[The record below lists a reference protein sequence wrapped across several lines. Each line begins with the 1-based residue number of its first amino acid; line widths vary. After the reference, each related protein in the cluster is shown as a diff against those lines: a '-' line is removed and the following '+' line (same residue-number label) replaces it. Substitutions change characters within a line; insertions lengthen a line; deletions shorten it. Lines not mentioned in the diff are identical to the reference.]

1 MWDCGYDSAFRS
13 GIIVEHSSQ
22 DFLRNVKETTVDRVI
37 VRFWISSSVSE
48 IFVVKVKSCL
58 KSRQIFLHVFGP
70 KFFFGKAPK
79 ILDQDYKIQMHFKFP
94 HPPFFHSA
102 FFHHMQKFCDD
113 RPRELR
119 DLVPKKNKCQ
129 QIISSPKESQ
139 KLA

>member
-79 ILDQDYKIQMHFKFP
+79 ILDQDYKIKCTSSSLSLHFSTLLF
-94 HPPFFHSA
+94 SIT
-102 FFHHMQKFCDD
+102 C
-113 RPRELR
+113 
-119 DLVPKKNKCQ
+119 KNFVTIGQ
-129 QIISSPKESQ
+129 ESSEILCRKRTNAS
-139 KLA
+139 KL